1 MISRVNDL
9 NHVTAR
15 LVGVL
20 NSPLDSKNTIR
31 LAKMRLSIQTCQKQL
46 SSIEMLERILPLPIS
61 NTFDVG
67 DSGAAALQI
76 GLYGEAPPG
85 KGYLF

>member
-1 MISRVNDL
+1 
-9 NHVTAR
+9 
-15 LVGVL
+15 
-20 NSPLDSKNTIR
+20 
-31 LAKMRLSIQTCQKQL
+31 MRLSIQTCQKQL